1 VEIANMNRLF
11 FRPDQAGM
19 TKTQAAKETL
29 HEINPDVTIETHTYN
44 ITHTE
49 HFDHFVQCLNHGA
62 IGETKPVDLVLGCVD
77 NFEARVTINHA
88 CLEQNI
94 PWMESGVS
102 EDAVSGHIQ
111 YIVPGDS
118 ACFQCAPPLIVA
130 TGISEK
136 TLKREGVC
144 AASLPTT
151 MGITAGFLIQNALKK
166 LLGFGSVSYY
176 LGYNAMQDFFPRDK
190 MRPNPECSNQ
200 WCRKRQ
206 LEYQERIKNTPVV
219 VVEVKEKKVEH
230 TENDWGIEIVSN
242 AESSEGPV
250 KVDKKDEV
258 VVDDGAD
265 LSDLMSQLKNLS
277 K

>member
-1 VEIANMNRLF
+1 VR
-11 FRPDQAGM
+11 
-19 TKTQAAKETL
+19 
-29 HEINPDVTIETHTYN
+29 
-44 ITHTE
+44 
-49 HFDHFVQCLNHGA
+49 
-62 IGETKPVDLVLGCVD
+62 KP
-77 NFEARVTINHA
+77 
-88 CLEQNI
+88 
-94 PWMESGVS
+94 
-102 EDAVSGHIQ
+102 
-111 YIVPGDS
+111 
-118 ACFQCAPPLIVA
+118 
-130 TGISEK
+130 
-136 TLKREGVC
+136 LKREGVC

-190 MRPNPECSNQ
+190 MRPNPECSNH

-206 LEYQERIKNTPVV
+206 LEYQERVENTPVV
-219 VVEVKEKKVEH
+219 VVEAKEKKVEH